1 MPSLSRNNAAM
12 RLPNIMDGLSVYRRG
27 LNKDCKLGVLFG
39 DSSGNGRL
47 MLLNLFLNLSITFK
61 MKDTG

>member
-12 RLPNIMDGLSVYRRG
+12 RLPNIMDEESIYGRV
-27 LNKDCKLGVLFG
+27 LNKDCKLGVLLG
-39 DSSGNGRL
+39 DSAGNGPLR
-47 MLLNLFLNLSITFK
+47 LLNLFLNLSITFK